1 MYFTAVITLKFCC
14 YPPQGEGNV
23 FTSVCLF
30 GGGGIVCLVQVHSWS
45 LVPCPSQVVGYFW
58 SHVLP
63 RGVEY
68 FWSHVLPR
76 GLDISSHV
84 LSRGRVS
91 LGVVSREYGT
101 PYTTHPAQR
110 RPLPRLVCILLECFL
125 VLITTRRQSLR
136 RLCFYRC
143 LSVHRGLPSP
153 LARNPPPPSACWD
166 TQHPPPFPRGYYGIR
181 STSGWYSSHS
191 CYLNS

>member
-1 MYFTAVITLKFCC
+1 MSIR
-14 YPPQGEGNV
+14 
-23 FTSVCLF
+23 
-30 GGGGIVCLVQVHSWS
+30 GGGHCVFGPKFIPGH
-45 LVPCPSQVVGYFW
+45 W

-63 RGVEY
+63 RWLGISGPMS
-68 FWSHVLPR
+68 FPGGLSISGPMSFPGGWISHHMSFP
-76 GLDISSHV
+76 G
-84 LSRGRVS
+84 GRVS

-143 LSVHRGLPSP
+143 LSVHRGSAIAPGQK
-153 LARNPPPPSACWD
+153 PPPA
-166 TQHPPPFPRGYYGIR
+166 
-181 STSGWYSSHS
+181 
-191 CYLNS
+191 